1 LILPCAQAPDS
12 CCYPMDVITE
22 RRMTILAIVAWALV
36 FGISPGLALIG
47 IALTALALDRYDPG
61 IIDRVAGGGRD

>member
-1 LILPCAQAPDS
+1 MEVMTD
-12 CCYPMDVITE
+12 
-22 RRMTILAIVAWALV
+22 RRVTILAIVAWALV

-47 IALTALALDRYDPG
+47 IALTVLALDRYDPG